1 VVFPTFI
8 AIALTLASPTPALT
22 AELPTGFAP
31 SSLVDGDSD
40 RDSDRKRGR
49 GQGRGRGRGSD
60 SDSDRDSDSDSD
72 RRDRRDRRDRDNC
85 VDINRDGRCDFGT
98 SRNGTRRDNDRRTG
112 SRRDGCIDNNR
123 DGRCDFGLSRGGRGL
138 PDMIS
143 AIMVARG
150 QRSAADQW
158 LPSGVRN
165 VRLLDQDRNRVPE
178 RATFLDGAGR
188 IAQVWLD
195 NNRDGRADRV
205 QFYQAGRLVR
215 VASR

>member
-1 VVFPTFI
+1 MVFPTFI
-8 AIALTLASPTPALT
+8 AIALTLTSPTPALT
-22 AELPTGFAP
+22 AELPAGFAP
-31 SSLVDGDSD
+31 SSLVESDSD

-72 RRDRRDRRDRDNC
+72 RRDRRDRRGDNC
-85 VDINRDGRCDFGT
+85 IDINRDGRCDFGT
-98 SRNGTRRDNDRRTG
+98 GRNDSRRNDDRRNPR
-112 SRRDGCIDNNR
+112 RRDGCIDNDR
-123 DGRCDFGLSRGGRGL
+123 DGRCDFGLSRDGRRGL

-150 QRSAADQW
+150 QRSPADQW
-158 LPSGVRN
+158 LPGGIRN